1 MWFITCNFSVN
12 ALSGLPIAQ
21 VKFTGLQVKGVV
33 VTSGEEQV
41 EILFGN
47 GFRNAA
53 PVLHS

>member
-1 MWFITCNFSVN
+1 MCKVLN
-12 ALSGLPIAQ
+12 ALSCLPIAQ
-21 VKFTGLQVKGVV
+21 VKFTGLQAKGVV

-47 GFRNAA
+47 GFLNVA